1 MKAEINE
8 IIGEVVREV
17 LPEIHSGV
25 LPLAHNPVTG
35 ETYTGVNQMALA
47 NRADRCG
54 DGRFLTEADA
64 EAAGGKIRNKDACVT
79 VWLKAAGTLRA
90 VKLFN
95 VTDCSFPADSLLS
108 GPEQRPAMHDMKQLR
123 EMLVSGLGTER
134 ATEIDANIKRE
145 NSRRLQE
152 LVNELCLSR
161 IPAIENDPDLREL
174 QAEAATWFICTDYG
188 LDYRVGRQLQQCQ
201 GHDEGV
207 YHRRLHYAIEGACS
221 TRRACRELIPAE
233 LLAHPQPVRT
243 AANHEDMMSPEK
255 LVAILARY
263 RDERGAKNQE
273 VVSSVDRLINV
284 IAAEQS
290 TSQAQTAEQT
300 AQQAS
305 AAARDTEDTRN
316 ETKAVTRERPLY
328 DSERTIKDSTREHAY
343 NSDPN
348 SIFNQNNQQTS
359 GVTNESGRQGEQ
371 AGRRTHS
378 VLPDSGVSQ
387 AWSDASNNP
396 AGEGL
401 RTGVGGTVRRA
412 DRMAVRRGGLG
423 QPGSQ
428 SVRQTLSGNAADGN
442 RGQADSV
449 HVAGNEGVQ
458 GSEISDHQGGRERT
472 SETRAEDVSDTVAFS
487 GTRVGHGAGSVSGHG
502 TGTIRGSDDASSRR
516 VGTTGNDDRGA
527 AAVRVSDGKVPGAA
541 SEEDNLGVSSARS
554 EGTGAASATFAA
566 NRGNAGSAKNNNHH
580 DDELVFDENDVWGSG
595 SPDAGGRTD
604 AAGNGSDRTPERTGV
619 SAVRDETVPESGIGT
634 GTVGNFSRRDGT
646 AAVHQS
652 ENSEVYERGSGT
664 SDEPAV
670 NEFVESEVKTPEKP
684 KEQSGK
690 WTEKVTNLFGME
702 VHIISPDADDADR
715 LAAKANKLN
724 DEYFAKRNA
733 KLGGEENQ
741 SDKSEIATEQTDT
754 AKQPLSVETEDAAA
768 PKTLQLTSSQK
779 KQLSDQINNFSE
791 KWQVNKKYLRMVVRR
806 ERQRLN
812 NDPKLDFSFRTAEK
826 AEETYLQDF
835 RFNYENVSR
844 AYDYRA
850 YRAKHFEEYKAKG
863 IRLLGAIDYATELR
877 EDFKHLLNDGIRPIL
892 EQSRYQAETTD
903 TEAEQQLKHAEAETT
918 DASKTELDYL
928 SISGEQKKQLS
939 DRIDSFADKWQFS
952 KNYLYMVAKLEHQRI
967 NKDPNL
973 SFAFNTAERAY
984 QTYSQDFSSDS
995 KIFNYVAYKA
1005 KGGSLQTKLAY
1016 LRELRNDFQHLLNDE
1031 IRPILNQTQTIEEA
1045 HETNEQSV
1053 SETVK
1058 VPEAETSQSASDVT
1072 GTEEP
1077 AKESQ
1082 AFTWSDNYH
1091 ITQISEDES
1100 VSPGEAF
1107 ERNIA
1112 AIEILKKLESE
1123 NRQATPEE
1131 MKTLAGF
1138 TSWGGIGKESFDR
1151 LNDPEFLEEHSTL
1164 TGQDVSE
1171 IRDMVAGAGSDTGYY
1186 TSKEVIERIYG
1197 TLERFGFKHGSI
1209 LEPSC
1214 GTGNFIGCLPEGLQD
1229 CHVDGVELDTYSA
1242 RIASKL
1248 YPAAT
1253 ITQNDFLRTDA
1264 DGKYDVAVGNVPFSN
1279 ALKELQKD
1287 VADEFGIKVK
1297 VPLHDAII
1305 AQTLHEVRPGGIC
1318 ALITST
1324 GTLDSTPKFREKL
1337 AAQAEFVGTVRLP
1350 TGTFGRTDTNSDL
1363 IILKRRDRPIAYDPS
1378 HNPDQ
1383 VWAENH
1389 AITADDIVEMSY
1401 NELILSNG
1409 MRLQISRLS
1418 DAELER
1424 ERLDNGEY
1432 KLTEKGV
1439 KDFNEL
1445 KLEVN
1450 GYLWQYPEQI
1460 AGDEIELKSNRF
1472 GQYRIVADINREDKR
1487 NTLIDSALN
1496 RINTVYE
1503 EKKQQEQNQQNINS
1517 IEDDS
1522 QAKLVE
1528 LSKDVRPQSFAIVGR
1543 KVGKNGEVIDKGKVI
1558 FKISDSE
1565 VEEQKLSDKQDEKIR
1580 SLIHI
1585 RDTVLSLLDAQS
1597 KENNEEET
1605 KKLRAELNLAYD
1617 EFEKNYSPREKDVI
1631 YKDDD
1636 GNEKIATGHTGA
1648 IRSSKRLFGKDIF
1661 WSVISNMELLD
1672 PQTGLSA
1679 IRTKDKEEDQKQGQG
1694 NKGKKKEKIYAIRS
1708 DLFTKNVINVSHE
1721 ENHASEAI
1729 TAMNLSLANFGRVD
1743 LRYMSKLMDDRDP
1756 ESIIA
1761 ELTESHVMY
1770 RDPEQIDANDQLSGY
1785 VTKSEYLSGDIR
1797 RKIEAAKQV
1806 GLTRNAEDLTEVL
1819 PIALTADQIA
1829 VQLGSQWI
1837 PSKYYEQFFRENA
1850 GNQENIKVTYLHADD
1865 FSQFTVDGKASSP
1878 RYDTPSMKATEIF
1891 ERVLNH
1897 KSTSVYETVKEG
1909 DKERRKIKEKESFEV
1924 LNKANLMREDFA
1936 KWIWQDETRKKDLVE
1951 RYNRMFNSIRPREFD
1966 GSVLTFDGMN
1976 KSINLYD
1983 HQKTAIGRIALGKST
1998 LLAHGVG
2005 AGKTIEMICGAMESK
2020 RIGMCRRPAM
2030 VVPKAVLQQT
2040 AAEFMRTYPGAKLLV
2055 ADKTSTSEEGRE
2067 EFRGRIVN
2075 GNYDCI
2081 IMTYEQFEKIGMSKD
2096 YQEQYA
2102 TQQIAE
2108 AQQFLEEHKDELGS
2122 SDYRS
2127 TKAINARIDQLK
2139 DRLNEITSEK
2149 HDDGL
2154 LFEQLGIDRVF
2165 VDEAH
2170 NYKNLDF
2177 MTLMDGVT
2185 SSRSKRADDL
2195 FMKAKWLND
2204 KTGGRGM
2211 VFATGTPVS
2220 NSIAELYTMMR
2231 YLNPEMLKAQ
2241 GVNSFDAWASLF
2253 TTQKS
2258 GYEIGPT
2265 GEYQLKTRFA
2275 NYTNL
2280 PELNKMMGTFMD
2292 IKMGADLNL
2301 ELPDVVTHKIVVQ
2314 PSEIQMLAQRN
2325 MIFRG
2330 GAIRAG
2336 QPADFIKD
2344 NGEPGKDNFLK
2355 ITSDGRDY
2363 SLDPRL
2369 RNASVPDNPDSK
2381 ANICVSK
2388 VAEIYRKTAD
2398 KKLTQMIFCDRGV
2411 PNKDGKFSV
2420 YDDMKQKLIAQG
2432 IPAEQIA
2439 FVQDA
2444 NTDDKKKTLFD
2455 KVQNGEIRVLF
2466 GSTSTAGTG
2475 VNVQHKLVAVHH
2487 LDVQWRPSDI
2497 EQRNG
2502 RIIRQGNENPEVH
2515 IYNYITER
2523 TSDAFVWGTVAR
2535 KANFIAQI
2543 THSKAR
2549 SCEDQLSDVVMDY
2562 EDLKNSASGDPKLKE
2577 LREKSQTF
2585 KEMSVEADSY
2595 AENQARLQA
2604 AVKCNPAKIYKSSQL
2619 IGLYKTDI
2627 AIRDSHPIEK
2637 GKPLV
2642 EINGQTISVKAEADR
2657 ALDDAASHVKPH
2669 VYGMPSR
2676 IRVGTYRGFEM
2687 FLQRDH
2693 GLGTDLLSACDQ
2705 MKIILKGGTNEYELG
2720 LTKSGNLTRIEEQ
2733 ILGRFEKK
2741 VAIEQETIDKCQ
2753 KELETA
2759 QKAIAPYPK
2768 QQELDALRN
2777 DIAEL
2782 QRQIIAS
2789 TPRLMIPEENSFRLY
2804 QSGERGLPEEVQNAI
2819 AGAGWECEPGT
2830 DRVRPAQYIDPA
2842 KSIRPLPF
2850 KEMQSVLET
2859 LKYKSTKVMQYDKV
2873 SSEELEEARAHMSE
2887 KLESWRNG
2895 TYKQQYEE
2903 TVTVK
2908 KQPNHNQ
2915 SQAAEKKP
2923 ENEFVITEKA
2933 GSICVLINR
2942 EMKED
2947 DPLCKS
2953 MHDGKWVYSKAGGQG
2968 YFHKAMNDDSEKGQ
2982 VRSMLEGIGMHE
2994 VEKLTDTKTKE
3005 NTRENTR
3012 YHGR

>member
-1 MKAEINE
+1 MKAKIDE
-8 IIGEVVREV
+8 IIGEVAREV

-35 ETYTGVNQMALA
+35 ETYIGVNQMALS

-54 DGRFLTEADA
+54 DGRFLTEAEA
-64 EAAGGKIRNKDACVT
+64 EAEGGKIKNKDAAVT
-79 VWLKAAGTLRA
+79 VWLKTDGTLRP

-95 VTDCSFPADSLLS
+95 ITDCSFPADSPLS
-108 GPEQRPAMHDMKQLR
+108 GPEQIPAIHDMNQLR
-123 EMLVSGLGTER
+123 EMLVSGLGTQH
-134 ATEIDANIKRE
+134 AQEIDANIKRE
-145 NSRRLQE
+145 NRRRLQE

-161 IPAIENDPDLREL
+161 IPADEKDPDLREL
-174 QAEAATWFICTDYG
+174 KAEVATCFICADYG
-188 LDYRVGRQLQQCQ
+188 LDYRVGRQLQQLDVNSKYKDTYQ
-201 GHDEGV
+201 
-207 YHRRLHYAIEGACS
+207 RRLYAAIRNAG
-221 TRRACRELIPAE
+221 TVRRECRALIPAE

-243 AANHEDMMSPEK
+243 AVNHEDMMSPNK
-255 LVAILARY
+255 LMSMLAHY
-263 RDERGAKNQE
+263 RDERAGKKQDISIVNN
-273 VVSSVDRLINV
+273 LINQ
-284 IAAEQS
+284 IAAEQ
-290 TSQAQTAEQT
+290 SQAQTAEQT
-300 AQQAS
+300 SQQAS
-305 AAARDTEDTRN
+305 AAARDADDTRN
-316 ETKAVTRERPLY
+316 ETKSVTRERPLY
-328 DSERTIKDSTREHAY
+328 DSERTMDDSESTIKDSTVEHAY
-343 NSDPN
+343 NSGSN
-348 SIFNQNNQQTS
+348 SIFINQNNQQTS
-359 GVTNESGRQGEQ
+359 GVRNESGRQGDQ
-371 AGRRTHS
+371 AGRGTDS

-387 AWSDASNNP
+387 AGTDASNNP
-396 AGEGL
+396 SGEGL

-428 SVRQTLSGNAADGN
+428 SVRQTLSGNDADGN

-449 HVAGNEGVQ
+449 HAADNEGVQ
-458 GSEISDHQGGRERT
+458 GSEISDHQGGGERT
-472 SETRAEDVSDTVAFS
+472 SETRADDVSDTVAFS

-502 TGTIRGSDDASSRR
+502 TGTVRGSDDASSRR
-516 VGTTGNDDRGA
+516 VSTKGNDDRGA
-527 AAVRVSDGKVPGAA
+527 AAVRVLDGKVPGAA
-541 SEEDNLGVSSARS
+541 SEEDNLGISSGRS
-554 EGTGAASATFAA
+554 EGTGVASATFAT
-566 NRGNAGSAKNNNHH
+566 NKGNVGSAQNNHNH
-580 DDELVFDENDVWGSG
+580 DDELVFDENEYWGSG
-595 SPDAGGRTD
+595 SADAGGRTD

-619 SAVRDETVPESGIGT
+619 SAVRDETVSESGIGT
-634 GTVGNFSRRDGT
+634 GTVGIFSRRDGT

-670 NEFVESEVKTPEKP
+670 NEFVESEVKTHEKSN
-684 KEQSGK
+684 EQSGK
-690 WTEKVTNLFGME
+690 WTERVTNLFGME
-702 VHIISPDADDADR
+702 VHVISPDADDADR
-715 LAAKANKLN
+715 LVAKANKLN

-741 SDKSEIATEQTDT
+741 SDKSEIATEQIDT
-754 AKQPLSVETEDAAA
+754 AQQP
-768 PKTLQLTSSQK
+768 
-779 KQLSDQINNFSE
+779 
-791 KWQVNKKYLRMVVRR
+791 
-806 ERQRLN
+806 
-812 NDPKLDFSFRTAEK
+812 
-826 AEETYLQDF
+826 
-835 RFNYENVSR
+835 
-844 AYDYRA
+844 
-850 YRAKHFEEYKAKG
+850 
-863 IRLLGAIDYATELR
+863 
-877 EDFKHLLNDGIRPIL
+877 
-892 EQSRYQAETTD
+892 
-903 TEAEQQLKHAEAETT
+903 KHAEAETT

-928 SISGEQKKQLS
+928 SISDEQKKQLS

-952 KNYLYMVAKLEHQRI
+952 KNYLYQVAKAEHQRI

-973 SFAFNTAERAY
+973 SFALNTAERADQY
-984 QTYSQDFSSDS
+984 YRQDLSSAS
-995 KIFNYVAYKA
+995 ARKIFNFIAYKA
-1005 KGGSLQTKLAY
+1005 KGGSLQTNLAY
-1016 LRELRNDFQHLLNDE
+1016 LRELRNDFQHLLNDD

-1045 HETNEQSV
+1045 HETNDHSV
-1053 SETVK
+1053 SDTVK
-1058 VPEAETSQSASDVT
+1058 LPEAETSQSASDVT

-1077 AKESQ
+1077 VKESP

-1091 ITQISEDES
+1091 ITQTSDDES

-1112 AIEILKKLESE
+1112 AIEVLKKLESE

-1138 TSWGGIGKESFDR
+1138 TSWGGIGEESFDR

-1171 IRDMVAGAGSDTGYY
+1171 IRNMAAGVGSDTGYY
-1186 TSKEVIERIYG
+1186 TSKEVIDRIYG
-1197 TLERFGFKHGSI
+1197 TLERFGFKTGSI

-1279 ALKELQKD
+1279 ALKELQKG
-1287 VADEFGIKVK
+1287 VADKFGINVK

-1324 GTLDSTPKFREKL
+1324 GTLDSSPKFREKL

-1378 HNPDQ
+1378 RNPDQ

-1401 NELILSNG
+1401 NELVLSNG
-1409 MRLQISRLS
+1409 MRMQISRLS

-1450 GYLWQYPEQI
+1450 GYLWQHPEQI
-1460 AGDEIELKSNRF
+1460 AGDELELKRNRF
-1472 GQYRIVADINREDKR
+1472 SQYRIVAGINREDKR

-1503 EKKQQEQNQQNINS
+1503 EKKQQEQTQQNVNS

-1528 LSKDVRPQSFAIVGR
+1528 LSKDVRPQSFAVVGR
-1543 KVGKNGEVIDKGKVI
+1543 KVGKDGEVIDKGKVI

-1565 VEEQKLSDKQDEKIR
+1565 VEEQKLPDKQDKKIR

-1605 KKLRAELNLAYD
+1605 KKLRAELNRAYD

-1648 IRSSKRLFGKDIF
+1648 IRSSKKLFGKDIF

-1672 PQTGLSA
+1672 TQTGLSA

-1694 NKGKKKEKIYAIRS
+1694 NKGKKKEKIHAIRS

-1743 LRYMSKLMDDRDP
+1743 LRYMSKLMEDRDP

-1770 RDPEQIDANDQLSGY
+1770 RAPEQIDVNDQLSGY

-1797 RKIEAAKQV
+1797 RKIEAAKQA

-1819 PIALTADQIA
+1819 PVPLTADQIA

-1936 KWIWQDETRKKDLVE
+1936 KWIWRDETRKKDLVE

-1966 GSVLTFDGMN
+1966 GSVLTFEGMN

-2055 ADKTSTSEEGRE
+2055 ADKNSTSEEGRE

-2139 DRLNEITSEK
+2139 DRLNKITSEK

-2170 NYKNLDF
+2170 NYKNLNF

-2185 SSRSKRADDL
+2185 SSTSKRADDL

-2432 IPAEQIA
+2432 IPADQIA

-2444 NTDDKKKTLFD
+2444 KTDDQKKTLYA

-2535 KANFIAQI
+2535 KANFITQI
-2543 THSKAR
+2543 SHSKAR

-2585 KEMSVEADSY
+2585 KEMSVDAASY
-2595 AENQARLQA
+2595 AEEQARLQKV
-2604 AVKCNPAKIYKSSQL
+2604 VKCNPAKIDKSSQL
-2619 IGLYKTDI
+2619 IGLYKKDI

-2637 GKPLV
+2637 NKPLI
-2642 EINGQTISVKAEADR
+2642 EINGQAISVKAEADR
-2657 ALDDAASHVKPH
+2657 AFDDAASHIKPH

-2676 IRVGTYRGFEM
+2676 IRVGTYRGFEL

-2705 MKIILKGGTNEYELG
+2705 MKIILKGGENEYELG
-2720 LTKSGNLTRIEEQ
+2720 LTKSGNLTRIEDQ

-2741 VAIEQETIDKCQ
+2741 VAIEQETIDKCN
-2753 KELETA
+2753 KELEAA

-2768 QQELDALRN
+2768 QQEIDALRN

-2819 AGAGWECEPGT
+2819 SGAGWECEPGT
-2830 DRVRPAQYIDPA
+2830 DRIRPAQHIDPA

-2850 KEMQSVLET
+2850 KEMQTVLET
-2859 LKYKSTKVMQYDKV
+2859 MNYKPTKVMQYDKV

-2887 KLESWRNG
+2887 KLEAWRNG

-2923 ENEFVITEKA
+2923 ENEFVIKERA

-2947 DPLCKS
+2947 DPLMKS
-2953 MHDGKWVYSKAGGQG
+2953 MRDGKWEYSKAGGQG
-2968 YFHKAMNDDSEKGQ
+2968 YFHKAMNDDSEKDQ
-2982 VRSMLEGIGMHE
+2982 VRSMLAGLGMHE